1 MIVRKLKIYVAKEFV
16 INIEV
21 VRHSADVMVQDTMAP
36 FVKIILMSAR
46 YLVHHAMTQS
56 PRVLILQAHTIVPVS
71 LAIQVSN
78 GDLILFKY

>member
-1 MIVRKLKIYVAKEFV
+1 VVNFKM
-16 INIEV
+16 
-21 VRHSADVMVQDTMAP
+21 VRHTAFVMVQGTMAL

-56 PRVLILQAHTIVPVS
+56 PRVLILQAHTIVPAS

-78 GDLILFKY
+78 GDLI